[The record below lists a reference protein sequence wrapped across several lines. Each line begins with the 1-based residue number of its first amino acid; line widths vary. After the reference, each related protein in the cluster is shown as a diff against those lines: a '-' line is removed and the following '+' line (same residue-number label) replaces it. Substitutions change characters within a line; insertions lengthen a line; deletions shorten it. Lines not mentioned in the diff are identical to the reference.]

1 MAVEHCFASYLTCDT
16 LVTLPCAYVE
26 RLLVALA
33 PKISRGEKRAG
44 DSDSIKIQL
53 KYSIK
58 NTVVFELGQDV
69 GGSGNKK

>member
-1 MAVEHCFASYLTCDT
+1 MAVEHCFASYLARDT
-16 LVTLPCAYVE
+16 LVTLLHAYVG

-44 DSDSIKIQL
+44 DSDNIKIQF

-58 NTVVFELGQDV
+58 KTQ
-69 GGSGNKK
+69 SYSS